1 MKARVQNP
9 LVAVVLL
16 ALSTLNTQLATTS
29 LRAATLT
36 VTSLADS
43 GAGSLRDQVAASSTG
58 DTIRFAVSGTILLS
72 SAISISHSLNVQGP
86 GPSAL
91 VVDANHLDRAFVISA
106 SSTNAI
112 SGMTITNGLNVGA
125 PGADGGVGQN
135 GTAGGDASGGAIYNQ
150 GNYLLLSNCW
160 LVGSTVEGGRG
171 GRGGTNVIGEF
182 YFNPGNGGA
191 GGTAAGGAV
200 YSQSSLEVIRCTF
213 SSNRAVGGAGGQ
225 GGTNIASSL
234 DPGGAGSQGGNAFG
248 GAVAASPAHFT
259 SATFS
264 GNRAGGGQGGAG
276 GDNTDSGPGGPGGS
290 GGDGTGGAIAAGA
303 NPSSFSSCTIVSNSA
318 FAGAGGLGG
327 NGLPAGANGT
337 SGSGSAGGVDGYLI
351 SCNNPI
357 RSTILADNFA
367 STIDSNYYIAFG
379 DYGYNFIGSDDF
391 GACPWGTST
400 TAGTVLLPIH
410 PQLGPLAQ
418 IGGGLPTHAPVFGGS
433 PTIISPVID
442 QGLSTGLMTDERGA
456 PRNYD
461 FPSMPN
467 APGGDGSDIGAFEL
481 GSAGLGIGVAGNN
494 AVLSWP
500 AYYGDFTLQSATN
513 LQDPNHW
520 SDLPD
525 TPVVVGSQRM
535 VTNRMTNAQTFYRLI
550 IH

>member
-1 MKARVQNP
+1 M
-9 LVAVVLL
+9 VLL

-248 GAVAASPAHFT
+248 GPWQPARLISPAPLFPGT
-259 SATFS
+259 VPAEDKAARVVTTPTVGRAARAAPAATE
-264 GNRAGGGQGGAG
+264 
-276 GDNTDSGPGGPGGS
+276 
-290 GGDGTGGAIAAGA
+290 
-303 NPSSFSSCTIVSNSA
+303 
-318 FAGAGGLGG
+318 
-327 NGLPAGANGT
+327 PAGPSRPG
-337 SGSGSAGGVDGYLI
+337 
-351 SCNNPI
+351 PI
-357 RSTILADNFA
+357 RAVLVPAPSFQTPHSPA
-367 STIDSNYYIAFG
+367 
-379 DYGYNFIGSDDF
+379 
-391 GACPWGTST
+391 PEVW
-400 TAGTVLLPIH
+400 AGTVCRREPM
-410 PQLGPLAQ
+410 AR
-418 IGGGLPTHAPVFGGS
+418 PV
-433 PTIISPVID
+433 PEARAE
-442 QGLSTGLMTDERGA
+442 LMA
-456 PRNYD
+456 
-461 FPSMPN
+461 
-467 APGGDGSDIGAFEL
+467 I
-481 GSAGLGIGVAGNN
+481 
-494 AVLSWP
+494 
-500 AYYGDFTLQSATN
+500 
-513 LQDPNHW
+513 
-520 SDLPD
+520 
-525 TPVVVGSQRM
+525 
-535 VTNRMTNAQTFYRLI
+535 
-550 IH
+550 